1 MTKQTSHRLSHAVPH
16 KAKRKPQGHRS
27 ERVHTSITPPI
38 SSHAAIFDSLVFIIA
53 SAIWNIACGPRQ
65 KTASQMR
72 QTVSHGSRFE
82 NIHKNHCEQIT
93 CAALHWRF
101 RP

>member
-1 MTKQTSHRLSHAVPH
+1 MTKQTSHRLSHAVPR
-16 KAKRKPQGHRS
+16 KAEATGAPKRT
-27 ERVHTSITPPI
+27 HTSITPPI